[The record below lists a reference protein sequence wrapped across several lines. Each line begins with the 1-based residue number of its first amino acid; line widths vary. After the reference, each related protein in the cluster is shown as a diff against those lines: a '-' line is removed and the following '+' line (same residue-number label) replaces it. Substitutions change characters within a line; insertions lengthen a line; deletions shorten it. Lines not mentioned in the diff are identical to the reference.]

1 MSGFNSKDIHK
12 IMCNS
17 DVCVN
22 HPKVKAMSENRVRGR
37 ADTDAVIQR
46 ALGGDQ
52 HGYAELYDQFASGLY
67 RLCYSLL
74 VNEQDAEDI
83 LQESFL
89 YAFKNLH
96 RFDSRKAS
104 LKTWLC
110 TIAISRCR
118 NTYRR
123 KRFLMV
129 DISQWF
135 GFELKAP
142 SSEAPEVAAIRRDAE
157 ESIQKALADLSP
169 RLREAIVLRYGQGL
183 TYREISEVMGCPQ
196 KTAESRV
203 RLGHQRLKQ
212 SLQPVG
218 RGLLEELLKAH

>member
-1 MSGFNSKDIHK
+1 MTR
-12 IMCNS
+12 
-17 DVCVN
+17 
-22 HPKVKAMSENRVRGR
+22 NRKQSHAEV
-37 ADTDAVIQR
+37 DAIIER
-46 ALGGDQ
+46 ALAGEQ
-52 HGYAELYDQFASGLY
+52 NGYAELYDRYAASLY

-74 VNEQDAEDI
+74 MNEQDAEDV

-104 LKTWLC
+104 LKTWLY
-110 TIAISRCR
+110 TIAVSRCR

-123 KRFLMV
+123 KRFLTV
-129 DISQWF
+129 DITQWL
-135 GFELKAP
+135 GLELKAP
-142 SSEAPEVAAIRRDAE
+142 ASEAPEAAVIRRDANE
-157 ESIQKALADLSP
+157 TISRALQDLSP
-169 RLREAIVLRYGQGL
+169 RLREAIVLRYGQGM

-218 RGLLEELLKAH
+218 AGLLEELLRVR

>member
-1 MSGFNSKDIHK
+1 MTDKRS
-12 IMCNS
+12 
-17 DVCVN
+17 
-22 HPKVKAMSENRVRGR
+22 AMREEIDAIVR
-37 ADTDAVIQR
+37 R
-46 ALGGDQ
+46 ALNGDQ
-52 HGYAELYDQFASGLY
+52 SGYAELYDRFAASLY

-74 VNEQDAEDI
+74 LNEQDAEDI

-104 LKTWLC
+104 LKTWLY

-123 KRFLMV
+123 KRFITV
-129 DISQWF
+129 DITQWL
-135 GFELKAP
+135 GLELKAP
-142 SSEAPEVAAIRRDAE
+142 PSEAPEAAAIRRDASD
-157 ESIQKALADLSP
+157 SISEALQVLSP
-169 RLREAIVLRYGQGL
+169 RLREAIVLRYGQGM

-203 RLGHQRLKQ
+203 RLGHQRLRKA
-212 SLQPVG
+212 LQPVG
-218 RGLLEELLKAH
+218 MGLLEELLRVH

>member
-1 MSGFNSKDIHK
+1 MT
-12 IMCNS
+12 
-17 DVCVN
+17 
-22 HPKVKAMSENRVRGR
+22 ENRRQSH
-37 ADTDAVIQR
+37 AEIDAIIER
-46 ALGGDQ
+46 ALAGDQ
-52 HGYAELYDQFASGLY
+52 FGYADLYDRYAASLY

-74 VNEQDAEDI
+74 MNEQDAEDI

-104 LKTWLC
+104 LKTWLY
-110 TIAISRCR
+110 TIAVSRCR

-123 KRFLMV
+123 KRFLTV
-129 DISQWF
+129 DISQWL
-135 GFELKAP
+135 GLELRAP
-142 SSEAPEVAAIRRDAE
+142 PSEAPEAAVIRRDAN
-157 ESIQKALADLSP
+157 ESISRALQDLSP
-169 RLREAIVLRYGQGL
+169 RLREAIVLRYGQGM

-218 RGLLEELLKAH
+218 MGLLEELLSVH